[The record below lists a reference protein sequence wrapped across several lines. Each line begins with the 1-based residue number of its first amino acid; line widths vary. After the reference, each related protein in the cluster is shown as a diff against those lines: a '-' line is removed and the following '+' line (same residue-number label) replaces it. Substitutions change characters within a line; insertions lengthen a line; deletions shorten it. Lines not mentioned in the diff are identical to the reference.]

1 MDYSVL
7 EICYS
12 FERDR
17 AWYNVTLS

>member
-1 MDYSVL
+1 MDYSVM